1 MTDLRRLSC
10 LLAPLLVA
18 LASGCAP
25 MGTKPGRVD
34 VSSDPAGAD
43 VYVMGSKVGVTPL
56 TVDQDAIFPLTYPAE
71 KQALYGMVELRKAGC
86 LPARQN
92 VSTRAVSRGLHVKL
106 DCGEAARAETP
117 APRQTQPDRPAA
129 TANEPTPATPVVK
142 EKPGIEL
149 RLKQVQEL
157 RDKGSITE
165 QEAQEIRRR
174 ILEEL

>member
-1 MTDLRRLSC
+1 MSGTRSLPC
-10 LLAPLLVA
+10 LLALLFVA

-25 MGTKPGRVD
+25 MGAKPNRVD

-92 VSTRAVSRGLHVKL
+92 VSTRALSRGLHAKL
-106 DCGEAARAETP
+106 DCGQATSAEPVTS
-117 APRQTQPDRPAA
+117 RQAQPAA
-129 TANEPTPATPVVK
+129 PAASANEQAPATPVVK

-157 RDKGSITE
+157 RDKGLITE

>member
-1 MTDLRRLSC
+1 VTDLRRRPC

-18 LASGCAP
+18 LASGCTP
-25 MGTKPGRVD
+25 MGAKPGRVD

-56 TVDQDAIFPLTYPAE
+56 VLDQDAIFPLTYPGE
-71 KQALYGMVELRKAGC
+71 KQALYGVVELRKAGC

-117 APRQTQPDRPAA
+117 ASHQTQPAQPAGS
-129 TANEPTPATPVVK
+129 ANEQAPATPAAK
-142 EKPGIEL
+142 ATPDIEQ

-157 RDKGSITE
+157 RDKGLITE
-165 QEAQEIRRR
+165 QEAQEIRQR
-174 ILEEL
+174 ILGEL

>member
-18 LASGCAP
+18 LASGCSP
-25 MGTKPGRVD
+25 MGAKPGRVD

-56 TVDQDAIFPLTYPAE
+56 VLDQDEIFPLTYPGE
-71 KQALYGMVELRKAGC
+71 KQALYGLVELRKAGC

-117 APRQTQPDRPAA
+117 ASRQAQPAQPAGS
-129 TANEPTPATPVVK
+129 ANVQAPATPAAK
-142 EKPGIEL
+142 ATPDIEQ

-157 RDKGSITE
+157 RDKGLITE
-165 QEAQEIRRR
+165 QEAQEIRQR
-174 ILEEL
+174 ILGEL

>member
-1 MTDLRRLSC
+1 LTDLRRLSC
-10 LLAPLLVA
+10 LLAPLFVA

-43 VYVMGSKVGVTPL
+43 VYVMGSKVGVTPFAL
-56 TVDQDAIFPLTYPAE
+56 DQDAVFPLTYPAE
-71 KQALYGMVELRKAGC
+71 KQALYGMVELRKVGC
-86 LPARQN
+86 LPVSQR

-117 APRQTQPDRPAA
+117 APRQTQPALPAA
-129 TANEPTPATPVVK
+129 TANEPALATPVVK

-157 RDKGSITE
+157 RDKGLITE

-174 ILEEL
+174 ILGEL